1 MFAKLILDGYIAAL
15 STGGGIE
22 ITESEY
28 STIMQKIQN
37 KPVDPNGYQ
46 YRLRAD
52 NLEWELVELPPIEPE
67 PLTDEDAL
75 TRYANSI
82 TGADDQTLI
91 EAAETLITDRI
102 KEDK

>member
-1 MFAKLILDGYIAAL
+1 MFAKLIIDGYIAAL
-15 STGGGIE
+15 STGGGTE

-52 NLEWELVELPPIEPE
+52 NLEWELVELPPVEPE
-67 PLTDEDAL
+67 PLTDEEAL
-75 TRYANSI
+75 TRYANTL
-82 TGADDQTLI
+82 TGANDQTLV
-91 EAAETLITDRI
+91 EAAETLITEKI
-102 KEDK
+102 KEE